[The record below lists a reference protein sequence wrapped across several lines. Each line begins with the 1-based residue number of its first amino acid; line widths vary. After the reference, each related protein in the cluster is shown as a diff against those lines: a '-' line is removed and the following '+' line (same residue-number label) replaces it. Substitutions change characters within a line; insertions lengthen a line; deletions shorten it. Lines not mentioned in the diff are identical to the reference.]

1 VAPPFAFQSQVR
13 LVWPVWV
20 QIIFA
25 VLSSRS
31 TDLDCQVSVP
41 KLAVPGR
48 YNQSLCLWVS
58 SCSLQGIAERPLPC
72 FYHVIQFDIAL
83 SSVVA
88 RSERGGWSCGTRCS
102 GLM

>member
-1 VAPPFAFQSQVR
+1 MAPPFAFQSQVR
-13 LVWPVWV
+13 LLWPVWV

-72 FYHVIQFDIAL
+72 IYHVIQFDIAF
-83 SSVVA
+83 S
-88 RSERGGWSCGTRCS
+88 RR
-102 GLM
+102 